1 MISNDEK
8 QWAMLCHLAAL
19 SGFIGVPYGNVI
31 GPLIVWLWKRN
42 DSQYIDR
49 HGKESLN
56 FHLAMAI
63 YLTISVI
70 LCFFIIGFL
79 VLPVVYL
86 MGLICTIQG
95 AIKASN
101 GEHYLYPFSIQF
113 IQ

>member
-42 DSQYIDR
+42 DSPYIDR

-70 LCFFIIGFL
+70 LCFFIVGWF

-86 MGLICTIQG
+86 MGLICTIIG

-113 IQ
+113 IS